1 MGDNKVKRT
10 AACFCAA
17 ALVVTATC
25 PALAKGSGYMDID
38 QSLWEYECVTALND
52 DGIIPDGEFFLGN
65 SDDNRGNIANYFYNF
80 YLKKG
85 GEPKKADTALFN
97 DVPLDYEYSNACY
110 WAAENGTI
118 PAIMETE
125 FGPYTAM
132 SREELCGAIIKF
144 ADKMGIP
151 LPKVKEAAQFVDSL
165 EVSVQMRS
173 YVAACQMAGIVSGG
187 ADGYFRPGN
196 SVKKSECA
204 AMIYRLYKIDEAGVP
219 EGGEIVSTGSED
231 YNYLYESYVP
241 EKGKALVSAGEA
253 VDDSWFDSAVF
264 IGDSVTEGLKLYRGS
279 MIKGA
284 KFVSAG
290 SLSATN
296 ILSGQIKPVFQGEK
310 VTPAEGVKLS
320 GAKNV
325 YIMLGMNNIANGI
338 DRAAGDMVKV
348 IDSILAEN
356 PDVNII
362 VESVTP
368 MTKTSN
374 RAGHGLTNATIAQY
388 NDTMLEI
395 CGERG
400 WYFVNVSEGVADS
413 EGYLIASYCSD
424 GKAMGMH
431 FNAAGVKAWIEY
443 LKNHV
448 PQELR

>member
-1 MGDNKVKRT
+1 MKRT

-17 ALVVTATC
+17 ALVATTAC
-25 PALAKGSGYMDID
+25 SALAKGSGYMDIN

-52 DGIIPDGEFFLGN
+52 GGIIPDGEFFLGN
-65 SDDNRGNIANYFYNF
+65 SEDIRGNIANYFYNF

-85 GEPKKADTALFN
+85 GEPIKADAALFN
-97 DVPLDYEYSNACY
+97 DVPLDYEYAKGCY
-110 WAAENGTI
+110 WAAESGVMPPVI
-118 PAIMETE
+118 ETE

-132 SREELCGAIIKF
+132 SREELCGAMIRF
-144 ADKMGIP
+144 AEKTGIA
-151 LPKVKEAAQFVDSL
+151 LPKVSEADQFVDSL
-165 EVSVQMRS
+165 DVSQSMRS
-173 YVAACQMAGIVSGG
+173 YVAACRMAGIVSGG
-187 ADGYFRPGN
+187 ADGYFRPKN
-196 SVKKSECA
+196 NVKKSECA
-204 AMIYRLYKIDEAGVP
+204 AMIYRLYKIDEGGVP
-219 EGGEIVSTGSED
+219 EGSTLVSTKSD
-231 YNYLYESYVP
+231 AYTYLYEAYVP
-241 EKGKALVSAGEA
+241 EKGDALVAASEA
-253 VDDSWFDSAVF
+253 VDDSWFDNAVF
-264 IGDSVTEGLKLYRGS
+264 IGDSVTEGLRLYRGS

-296 ILSGQIKPVFQGEK
+296 ILSGQIKPVFQGKK

-325 YIMLGMNNIANGI
+325 YIMLGMNNISFGI
-338 DRAAGDMVKV
+338 ERATGDMVKV

-362 VESVTP
+362 IESVTP

-374 RAGHGLTNATIAQY
+374 SAGKGLTNASIAQY
-388 NDTMLEI
+388 NEAMLKI

-400 WYFVNVSEGVADS
+400 WYFVNVAEGVSDS
-413 EGYLIASYCSD
+413 EGYLNAAYCSD

-431 FNAAGVKAWIEY
+431 FNAAGVKTWIEY

-448 PQELR
+448 PENLR